1 MGSVVR
7 PFFATRVADIRL
19 VPVLLAAAGVSTGP
33 YAENGP
39 ICLTLALAF
48 RRMQTGCRL
57 RFEGLRSFMS
67 QIPRLAVG
75 SFQPGVNPQACL
87 WALMEALRSRGIH
100 VQSFLSRACF
110 PRHPGAMSITGL
122 ATRHL
127 DSWLMSRELCRELFV
142 RGAKLADLALV
153 EGRFGLSEDD
163 GAQGGQL
170 DVLCQWLELPRVAV
184 VDVGQLGPCRLPARP
199 AEVDGLLL
207 DRVPG
212 SEAAAQ
218 LAVDFE
224 VLWGVPVLGALEA
237 LPRVR
242 SRMEELLRGSRP
254 PRELYQALGA
264 NFARH
269 WRLDK
274 ILELATS
281 RDFCPGNPRSASPA
295 SSGGAAAPR
304 GKKLTVA
311 IALDEAFNC
320 YFPNTLDLLEQHGA
334 VVVDFSPLR
343 DEHLPPQADVVYLG
357 CGHPERYAVALS
369 ENHCMMA
376 ALRSHVCAG
385 RRIYAEG
392 GGAAY
397 LCQQMETPQGEFR
410 LMAGV
415 LPAVARLARWPQPAR
430 PVEVTLARPTWLAT
444 KGTKI
449 RGYQNSMWR
458 LEPIGRA
465 GGFVAEAGM
474 EFALAG
480 SFHAVGSL
488 LHVDFAAEPALL
500 NHFFRPAS
508 GSPEAAGVPPRLPR
522 K

>member
-1 MGSVVR
+1 
-7 PFFATRVADIRL
+7 
-19 VPVLLAAAGVSTGP
+19 
-33 YAENGP
+33 
-39 ICLTLALAF
+39 
-48 RRMQTGCRL
+48 
-57 RFEGLRSFMS
+57 MS

-87 WALMEALRSRGIH
+87 WALMEALHSRGVH

-110 PRHPGAMSITGL
+110 PRHAGAASITGL

-127 DSWLMSRELCRELFV
+127 DSWLMTRDVCRELFV

-153 EGRFGLSEDD
+153 EGRFGSPEDD
-163 GAQGGQL
+163 GAQGGRL

-184 VDVGQLGPCRLPARP
+184 LDVGQLGPCRIPAPP

-212 SEAAAQ
+212 AEAAAK

-237 LPRVR
+237 LPRLR
-242 SRMEELLRGSRP
+242 ARLEALPRGSRP
-254 PRELYQALGA
+254 PRDLYQALGV
-264 NFARH
+264 NLARH
-269 WRLDK
+269 WRPEK

-281 RDFCPGNPRSASPA
+281 REFPGAAGRSASPL
-295 SSGGAAAPR
+295 SSAGAPP
-304 GKKLTVA
+304 GPGKLTVA

-320 YFPNTLDLLEQHGA
+320 YFPNTLDLLEQRGA

-343 DEHLPPQADVVYLG
+343 DENLPPQADVVYFG
-357 CGHPERYAVALS
+357 CGHPERYAAALS

-376 ALRSHVCAG
+376 ALRSHLCAG

-397 LCQQMETPQGEFR
+397 LCQQMETPAGDFR

-430 PVEVTLARPTWLAT
+430 PREVTLARSTWLGA
-444 KGTKI
+444 KGTRI
-449 RGYQNSMWR
+449 RGYQNAMWR
-458 LEPIGRA
+458 LEPVGKA
-465 GGFVAEAGM
+465 AGFVAEPGL
-474 EFALAG
+474 EYALAG
-480 SFHAVGSL
+480 TFYAVGSL
-488 LHVDFAAEPALL
+488 LHVDFAADPALL
-500 NHFFRPAS
+500 EHFFCPARGQPEWS
-508 GSPEAAGVPPRLPR
+508 GVRRSLPQ

>member
-1 MGSVVR
+1 
-7 PFFATRVADIRL
+7 
-19 VPVLLAAAGVSTGP
+19 
-33 YAENGP
+33 
-39 ICLTLALAF
+39 
-48 RRMQTGCRL
+48 
-57 RFEGLRSFMS
+57 MS

-75 SFQPGVNPQACL
+75 AFQPGVNPQACL

-110 PRHPGAMSITGL
+110 PRHPGAASITGL

-127 DSWLMSRELCRELFV
+127 DSWLMTREVCRELFL

-153 EGRFGLSEDD
+153 EGRFGSPED
-163 GAQGGQL
+163 GAAQGGRL

-212 SEAAAQ
+212 SEAAAKM
-218 LAVDFE
+218 AVDFE

-242 SRMEELLRGSRP
+242 SQIEALPRGCRP

-264 NFARH
+264 NLARH
-269 WRLDK
+269 WRLEK

-281 RDFCPGNPRSASPA
+281 RDFSAGCSRSASPSA
-295 SSGGAAAPR
+295 SSWMPSPP

-320 YFPNTLDLLEQHGA
+320 YFPNTLDLLEQRGA

-343 DEHLPPQADVVYLG
+343 DENLPPQADVVYFG
-357 CGHPERYAVALS
+357 CGHPERYAAALS

-376 ALRSHVCAG
+376 ALRSHLCAG

-397 LCQQMETPQGEFR
+397 LCQQMETPQGDFR

-430 PVEVTLARPTWLAT
+430 PVEVTLARPTWLGAR
-444 KGTKI
+444 GTRI
-449 RGYQNSMWR
+449 RGYQNSVWR
-458 LEPIGRA
+458 LEPLGKA
-465 GGFVAEAGM
+465 AGFVAEPGL

-480 SFHAVGSL
+480 TFHAVGSL

-500 NHFFRPAS
+500 NHFFRPAT
-508 GSPEAAGVPPRLPR
+508 GCPGMAGAPPRLPR